1 MDHHFDLVVKNT
13 FYTVEIED
21 AASPG
26 LRRQESSPA
35 MLCRQGEPTF
45 AMDRSCTKNE
55 AAEVSSQ
62 EDMASSTTASHHE
75 FWDPEETRTS
85 MMIKN
90 LPSTLSGQALKDL
103 IDNEGFNASYD
114 FLYLPMK
121 FISKQPFGY
130 AFVNLISADMARDFW
145 VHFDGFHL
153 HGSTLAMSWSTDIQ
167 GIDQHIAAVPQQP
180 CDASVSAGGVQAL
193 AAEGRAADHLPR
205 AHGTD

>member
-1 MDHHFDLVVKNT
+1 MRRRPGSGARSPRRRCC
-13 FYTVEIED
+13 
-21 AASPG
+21 AARGSLPLPWTG
-26 LRRQESSPA
+26 A
-35 MLCRQGEPTF
+35 C
-45 AMDRSCTKNE
+45 KNE

-130 AFVNLISADMARDFW
+130 AFVNLISADLARDFW

-167 GIDQHIAAVPQQP
+167 GIDQHIARYRNSPVMHPSVPEECKPWLLKDGQP
-180 CDASVSAGGVQAL
+180 IIFPAPTVRIKAPKC
-193 AAEGRAADHLPR
+193 RA
-205 AHGTD
+205 

>member
-13 FYTVEIED
+13 FYTNRGCGVSRAPAPGVLAGD
-21 AASPG
+21 AVPPG
-26 LRRQESSPA
+26 GA
-35 MLCRQGEPTF
+35 YF